1 VLVHGFDAELELL
14 GFPGKGGQAMTMTKD
29 QLAWEGFAKFATL
42 LRAKSISEDPS
53 EGQIDAPTD
62 PVEILLSKTMPSLY
76 PLTYAAM
83 RRIPL
88 PTRSVV
94 LELNGTSNPPLEPFM
109 FLAHVDV
116 VPVEHGTEKD
126 WHRDPWG
133 AGELIDEDGFMWG
146 RGTLDNKA
154 NAASMLGAMEALL
167 SRDPNWRPERTILF
181 CFGHDEERGGD
192 TGARIVAEKL
202 PYRRLAGV
210 HDEGGAM
217 VHGMLPGV
225 RAPIALI
232 GVQEKGMVT
241 LQLDIDDPS
250 LSGHS
255 SMPPTQSLVGLMAK
269 ALLAVEA
276 DKPAPSVS
284 PVTREMLSSVA
295 GDAAFP
301 FNMIYAN
308 IGWLHPIMA
317 YLLGASRSSS
327 ASVRT
332 SIAPTV
338 VNIGLKSNILPR
350 TGRALVNYRIAP
362 GDTIA
367 ELMARA
373 RRAIGDSRVKVSVV
387 GGGTGFASDP
397 SSTSR
402 TDTPAYTALYE
413 TIGDLCPHCA
423 RTPYLVMGGTDA
435 RYFYPLTDS
444 VYRFSPIHM
453 LPSDVVRLHGTDER
467 VAAIDFVSASAF
479 YLRLLARVA
488 RADLAVTPGDQS
500 HLEL

>member
-1 VLVHGFDAELELL
+1 
-14 GFPGKGGQAMTMTKD
+14 
-29 QLAWEGFAKFATL
+29 
-42 LRAKSISEDPS
+42 
-53 EGQIDAPTD
+53 
-62 PVEILLSKTMPSLY
+62 
-76 PLTYAAM
+76 
-83 RRIPL
+83 
-88 PTRSVV
+88 
-94 LELNGTSNPPLEPFM
+94 M

-225 RAPIALI
+225 GAPIALI

-317 YLLGASRSSS
+317 HLLGASRSSS

-350 TGRALVNYRIAP
+350 AGRALVNYRIAP

-367 ELMARA
+367 DLVARA
-373 RRAIGDSRVKVSVV
+373 HKAIGDDRVKISVV
-387 GGGTGFASDP
+387 AEGTGFAHDP
-397 SSTSR
+397 SRTAR
-402 TDTPAYTALYE
+402 TDTPAFTALFE
-413 TIGDLCPHCA
+413 TIGDMCPHCA
-423 RTPYLVMGGTDA
+423 RSPYMIMGGTDA
-435 RYFYPLTDS
+435 RYFYDLTDS
-444 VYRFSPIHM
+444 VYRFSPVHM
-453 LPSDVVRLHGTDER
+453 LPSDIMRMHGTDER
-467 VAAIDFVSASAF
+467 MAAVDVVSSHAF
-479 YLRLLARVA
+479 YLRLIARMG
-488 RADLAVTPGDQS
+488 RAELAVEPHDQS